1 MDSIYEN
8 IDEYNPQKNATH
20 CSHSMIWLLMCL
32 GTKKFEPIA
41 TELFTRSRKINSYF
55 VFITQWYFSVSKNI
69 RPNCTHYFIIK
80 IPNKR
85 ELTQIAINH
94 SSDIDFRDFM

>member
-20 CSHSMIWLLMCL
+20 RSHLMIWLLICL
-32 GTKKFEPIA
+32 ATKKFEPIA